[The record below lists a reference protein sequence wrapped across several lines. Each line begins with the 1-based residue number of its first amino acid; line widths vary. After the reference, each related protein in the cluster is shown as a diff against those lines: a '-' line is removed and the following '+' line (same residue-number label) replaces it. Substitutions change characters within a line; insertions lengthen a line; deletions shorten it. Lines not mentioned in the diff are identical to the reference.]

1 MKAIAPGKLI
11 LSGEHSAVYGRPALA
26 MAIDLNAQSTI
37 TPSNDERVSIDLPDL
52 QEKNSYTL
60 MALRS
65 FKDRVLKNYHMFL
78 NGELGIKDVVRKPVD
93 LMEFGFIVMLDGL
106 HLQLNRGLNLSMHS
120 TIPIGC
126 GLGSSAATI
135 LSSLRA
141 VGHYFRVD
149 FKPEWYYEYSLLAE
163 KMQHGNPSGVD
174 SYISL
179 HGGCAL
185 FQNNTASPV
194 GLPRFPVHIVNTGTP
209 ATTTG
214 QTVEQVSK
222 AFAESAIWS
231 EFESVTLG
239 LQSAIAKNESEK
251 IGELVAENHRLLSD
265 ICVVPTKVQSFIS
278 ELREMDIPAKVSGA
292 GATAGDNA
300 GIVVVFSDQPPLEL
314 CRKYGYT
321 CKTIRGDPLGTRIV

>member
-1 MKAIAPGKLI
+1 M
-11 LSGEHSAVYGRPALA
+11 SGEHSAVYGRPALA
-26 MAIDLNAQSTI
+26 MAIDLNAQSTV
-37 TPSNDERVSIDLPDL
+37 TPSNDKRVSIDLPDL
-52 QEKNSYTL
+52 QVKNSYTL

-65 FKDRVLKNYHMFL
+65 FKDRMLKNYRMFL
-78 NGELGIKDVVRKPVD
+78 NGELGIKDVIRKPVD
-93 LMEFGFIVMLDGL
+93 LMEFGFIIMLDGL
-106 HLQLNRGLNLSMHS
+106 HLQLNRGLNLSMRS

-149 FKPEWYYEYSLLAE
+149 FKPEWYYEYSLLTE

-185 FQNNTASPV
+185 FQGDSASAV
-194 GLPRFPVHIVNTGTP
+194 GLPRFPIHIVNTGAPT
-209 ATTTG
+209 TTTG
-214 QTVEQVSK
+214 QSVEQVAK
-222 AFAESAIWS
+222 AFANSVIWS
-231 EFESVTLG
+231 EFESVTLDMHC
-239 LQSAIAKNESEK
+239 AIGNNDREA
-251 IGELVAENHRLLSD
+251 IGKLVGENQRLLGD
-265 ICVVPTKVQSFIS
+265 IGVVPEKVKAFIS
-278 ELREMDIPAKVSGA
+278 ELRDLDIPAKVSGA
-292 GATAGDNA
+292 GATTGDNA
-300 GIVVVFSDQPPLEL
+300 GIVVVFGEQPPLEI